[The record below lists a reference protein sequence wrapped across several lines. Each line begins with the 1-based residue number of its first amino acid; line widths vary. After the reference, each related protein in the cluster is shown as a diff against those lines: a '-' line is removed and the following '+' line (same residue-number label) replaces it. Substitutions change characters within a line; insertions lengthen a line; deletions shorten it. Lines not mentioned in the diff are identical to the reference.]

1 MILKHFSFESKM
13 LKMETDFIKYILGSM
28 ESHHNNENS
37 LYYELEFL
45 LKKLKFDE
53 EKLVKVLDSLI
64 SKRFSY
70 EIEDE
75 KKLIRGKFSFISA
88 YRLIGQQIIIDLS
101 KEIFDMFIPESLIY
115 EVDMDNLL
123 CLKNNKAVKLY
134 LEVFKSKREGLGYE
148 ITLNELKD
156 LLEIE
161 TEYTRF
167 YDFEKYVIKDVVDDI
182 NENSYC
188 KVSYQKVKKGRN
200 LNNKIESIV
209 FYMLDKK
216 QNLLK
221 EQTNELLEL
230 VKYRVKDLSTIY
242 HMIRTTIKSR
252 GYLYTKKNL
261 EISLLQKKRDMDII
275 VIKALKENLAC
286 YKQEISSGKR
296 YYLLHSEDK
305 YYASTEVY
313 KYFFYI
319 ELSKVGFEPYQ
330 NADFIKGIHAF
341 HKTHT
346 LEYENRNYKI
356 NVYFSDSGITKTR
369 IYGPPKETNGLIN
382 YNVYK
387 EFLNKREDA

>member
-1 MILKHFSFESKM
+1 MLLKDFSFESKM

-28 ESHHNNENS
+28 EAHHNNEQS
-37 LYYELEFL
+37 LYYELDL
-45 LKKLKFDE
+45 ILKKMKFDGDRLI
-53 EKLVKVLDSLI
+53 KILDALI

-70 EIEDE
+70 KIEDD
-75 KKLIRGKFSFISA
+75 KKIIKGKFSFISA
-88 YRLIGQQIIIDLS
+88 YRLVGHQIIIDLS

-123 CLKNNKAVKLY
+123 CLKNNKAIKLY
-134 LEVFKSKREGLGYE
+134 LEIFKSKREGLGYE
-148 ITLNELKD
+148 ITLTELKD
-156 LLEIE
+156 LLQIE

-167 YDFEKYVIKDVVDDI
+167 YDFEKHVIKEVVDDI

-188 KVSYQKVKKGRN
+188 KVSYQKIKKGKN

-242 HMIRTTIKSR
+242 HMIRTTIKSK

-261 EISLLQKKRDMDII
+261 ELSLLQKKRDMDII
-275 VIKALKENLAC
+275 IIKALKENLAN
-286 YKQEISSGKR
+286 YKQEMNSGKR

-305 YYASTEVY
+305 YYPSTEVY
-313 KYFFYI
+313 KYLFYI

-330 NADFIKGIHAF
+330 NADFIKSINDF
-341 HKTHT
+341 HKTHII
-346 LEYENRNYKI
+346 EYENGSYKI

-369 IYGPPKETNGLIN
+369 IYGPPKDTQKLVN

-387 EFLNKREDA
+387 EFLNKKEDA